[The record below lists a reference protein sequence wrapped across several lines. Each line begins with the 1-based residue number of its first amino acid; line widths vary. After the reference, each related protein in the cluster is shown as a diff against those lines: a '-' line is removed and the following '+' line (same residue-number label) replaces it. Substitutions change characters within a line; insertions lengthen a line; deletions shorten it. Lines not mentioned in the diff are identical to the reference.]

1 MTECLNIMKSQ
12 SKRAGAP
19 SPHHHRVVPLRT
31 IALLLLMLGYTSSI
45 RLDQKDHQRE
55 VGVREELPRYYK
67 MTRRRRIRNSVARGR
82 SHGFYVPA
90 GVICREVIG
99 GICD

>member
-1 MTECLNIMKSQ
+1 MFKYHEKSIKT
-12 SKRAGAP
+12 SRSAVATP
-19 SPHHHRVVPLRT
+19 RRVVPLRT

-82 SHGFYVPA
+82 SHGFYGPA